1 MTDATANARSPYRN
15 LRLALMASLALNV
28 LIIGGVGGTLLLGR
42 HHHGGPGPRGSGLL
56 GFAHTLPRERSD
68 MIRQKAADAQP
79 SMEKSRKGVRD
90 ARDAARTAL
99 LAEPFDQ
106 AKLDTALEGIVQAQA
121 DEKRARAK
129 LFGDTAGQ
137 LTPDERRQL
146 HDWLEKTRPT
156 R

>member
-1 MTDATANARSPYRN
+1 MTDATANARSPCRN

-28 LIIGGVGGTLLLGR
+28 LIIGGVGGALLLGR
-42 HHHGGPGPRGSGLL
+42 HHGGPGHRGSALL

-99 LAEPFDQ
+99 IAEPFDQ

-121 DEKRARAK
+121 VEKRARVK
-129 LFGDTAGQ
+129 LFGDAAGQ
-137 LTPDERRQL
+137 LTPEERRQL
-146 HDWLEKTRPT
+146 RDWLEKTRPT